1 MSLRQRSPWTAVA
14 LVVCAT
20 FVAGCSD
27 PSSEPPPQGP
37 DEQELADVPV
47 TALEGALRGPGTTVV
62 DGVEVQEGSQL
73 VVGAFPLVGR
83 PMHPTASLDQREDPA
98 GWQALF
104 VIDGDPVEVWERYA
118 SALGEPERAAALQ
131 RCTVTRL
138 PPHEPYEDTH
148 ENRFGLTPPAPVRFL
163 TGERIEGE
171 NQLSC
176 SADLERLTMSM
187 VYGTAS
193 ATKRG
198 CSNFPPVVDEC
209 VEVPVAHL
217 LIEVLDDDTPLDPAR
232 SRIPPGPTLPP
243 GELVLPRIVV
253 PPGSEL
259 PGEGEPFDARLD
271 SNLHSGRE
279 TAPVALIPQG
289 GQSLVAPAQL
299 ISCYT
304 GTVAV
309 LTLPMEPQDAVDW
322 YVQPG
327 HHDDDPERFRVRGN
341 DEHGRAWQFG
351 VAATA
356 SGYAIEVLAVEAEV
370 GGSTVLLRNCG
381 E

>member
-1 MSLRQRSPWTAVA
+1 M
-14 LVVCAT
+14 
-20 FVAGCSD
+20 
-27 PSSEPPPQGP
+27 
-37 DEQELADVPV
+37 
-47 TALEGALRGPGTTVV
+47 
-62 DGVEVQEGSQL
+62 EVQEGSRL
-73 VVGAFPLVGR
+73 VVGAFPLAGR
-83 PMHPTASLDQREDPA
+83 PMHPTASLDQREDPV

-104 VIDGDPVEVWERYA
+104 VIDGDPVDVWDRYA

-163 TGERIEGE
+163 TGARIDGE

-176 SADLERLTMSM
+176 SVTLERLTMTM
-187 VYGTAS
+187 VYGTAT

-198 CSNFPPVVDEC
+198 CSDHPPDVDEC

-217 LIEVLDDDTPLDPAR
+217 LVEVLDDDTPLAPAP
-232 SRIPPGPTLPP
+232 SPFPTGPTLPP
-243 GELVLPRIVV
+243 GELVVPRIDV

-259 PGEGEPFDARLD
+259 PGGGEPFDARLD
-271 SNLHSGRE
+271 SNLHDGPS
-279 TAPVALIPQG
+279 AYPVALVPPG

-299 ISCYT
+299 LACYT

-309 LTLPMEPQDAVDW
+309 LELPMDPQEAIDW
-322 YVQPG
+322 YVQAG
-327 HHDDDPERFRVRGN
+327 HTDDPERFREHGV

-356 SGYAIEVLAVEAEV
+356 SGYAIEVLALEATD
-370 GGSTVLLRNCG
+370 GGSHVLLRNCG